1 MARVDMKWG
10 GVYGSVSKTGCET
23 GAVGNREKLARND
36 WGARSAVWDDARGE
50 TTGSQ
55 SPDTTSTLHFCF
67 LRNFYD
73 PFNWEKN
80 ERWGIK
86 SFYFFCFLG
95 ILVSLFST
103 FLAAILGK
111 KQSRVYFRSV
121 SFTNR
126 GFICDEGVW
135 VLICDVGANFYLK
148 EISVFLS

>member
-1 MARVDMKWG
+1 MKDG
-10 GVYGSVSKTGCET
+10 GLKVFIFFVFSV
-23 GAVGNREKLARND
+23 
-36 WGARSAVWDDARGE
+36 
-50 TTGSQ
+50 
-55 SPDTTSTLHFCF
+55 F
-67 LRNFYD
+67 LFL
-73 PFNWEKN
+73 
-80 ERWGIK
+80 
-86 SFYFFCFLG
+86 YFL
-95 ILVSLFST
+95 ST